1 MIGSWFLTNLNPN
14 LTNCTTNPSPSTLP
28 QNTGVQCYS
37 ISSNPA
43 LASISF
49 NSVDENFAQYYVL
62 MNNFEQI
69 NNWYAD
75 RAVFEK
81 LLDKPEL
88 KDNDLDAAQFYNDAL
103 TRSFAKLSVTD
114 RLLHEARAYSEA
126 DRTTIEGLK
135 QANES
140 IAVQVEGWQIQLEQ
154 DPENEAIVALIEA
167 LNTQYLGNQ
176 LIEKNIETNKE
187 SIEWQKTQ
195 DALNELAQVQSMGRL
210 YVENDKQINEIISRT
225 IARDLDITD
234 EADWSI
240 IYTIANQCPFDG
252 GNAVYVARDL
262 YAQRDLDKLYEYNDC
277 SGSGNQRKAYT
288 EPQHFDPEEQLAKE
302 GTNLDAEL
310 TLTVNPIMVYPNP
323 ANEVLVLSG
332 LDACKN
338 PSIIMMDA
346 SGKVVF
352 NQSISNVASIYKIS
366 VAELA
371 RGLYT
376 LKVSDS
382 NAGTFVQKISIA
394 H

>member
-1 MIGSWFLTNLNPN
+1 M
-14 LTNCTTNPSPSTLP
+14 
-28 QNTGVQCYS
+28 
-37 ISSNPA
+37 
-43 LASISF
+43 
-49 NSVDENFAQYYVL
+49 
-62 MNNFEQI
+62 
-69 NNWYAD
+69 
-75 RAVFEK
+75 
-81 LLDKPEL
+81 
-88 KDNDLDAAQFYNDAL
+88 
-103 TRSFAKLSVTD
+103 
-114 RLLHEARAYSEA
+114 HEARAYSEA

-154 DPENEAIVALIEA
+154 DPENEAILALIEA

-187 SIEWQKTQ
+187 SVEWQKTQ
-195 DALNELAQVQSMGRL
+195 DALTELAQVQSMGRL

-288 EPQHFDPEEQLAKE
+288 APQHFDPEEQAAKE
-302 GTNLDAEL
+302 GKNLNSEL
-310 TLTVNPIMVYPNP
+310 ALTVNPLMVYPNP
-323 ANEVLVLSG
+323 ANDVLVISG

-338 PSIIMMDA
+338 PIIQLIDA
-346 SGKVVF
+346 SGKAVI
-352 NQSISNVASIYKIS
+352 NQSISYATSIYKIS
-366 VAELA
+366 VANFA
-371 RGLYT
+371 PGLYT

-382 NAGTFVQKISIA
+382 NAGSFVHKVSIA